1 MSAPGLAIKD
11 LKLSFKSWNGVV
23 DVLHGISLDIKP
35 GERIALVGESG
46 SGKSVT
52 ARLVL
57 GTLQENKKA
66 RVTGSL
72 HFEGADLNAM
82 SLKERRAQRGTDFSM
97 IFQDPTSAMNPVYK
111 IGLQFR
117 EVLRRRD
124 PKINQKEADIHATEI
139 PVSYTHLTLPTKA

>member
-57 GTLQENKKA
+57 GTFAGK
-66 RVTGSL
+66 
-72 HFEGADLNAM
+72 
-82 SLKERRAQRGTDFSM
+82 
-97 IFQDPTSAMNPVYK
+97 
-111 IGLQFR
+111 
-117 EVLRRRD
+117 
-124 PKINQKEADIHATEI
+124 QKSSCYRLFAF
-139 PVSYTHLTLPTKA
+139 